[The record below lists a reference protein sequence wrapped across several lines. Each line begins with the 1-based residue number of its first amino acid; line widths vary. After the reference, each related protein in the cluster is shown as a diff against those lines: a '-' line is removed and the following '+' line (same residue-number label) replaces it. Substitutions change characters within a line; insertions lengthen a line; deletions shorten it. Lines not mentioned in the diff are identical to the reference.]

1 LNEVKWTQEG
11 PLAYRRSCAHGICG
25 SDAMRINGRNR
36 LACKVLVQD
45 VAPVITLEPMKGFRV
60 IKDLIVDMEPFLAK
74 FRSLKPFLINDE
86 PVTEGERL
94 QSPAARARFDDT
106 TKCILCGA
114 CTTSCPSFWADPA
127 YVGPAAIVNAHRFI
141 FDDRDRA
148 AAERLE
154 LLDGRDGVWKC
165 RTVFNCVEACPR
177 DIDITGA
184 IADVKRALLFR
195 KD

>member
-1 LNEVKWTQEG
+1 MLH
-11 PLAYRRSCAHGICG
+11 ARCG
-25 SDAMRINGRNR
+25 
-36 LACKVLVQD
+36 CT
-45 VAPVITLEPMKGFRV
+45 P
-60 IKDLIVDMEPFLAK
+60 
-74 FRSLKPFLINDE
+74 
-86 PVTEGERL
+86 GEY
-94 QSPAARARFDDT
+94 ARAFERVN
-106 TKCILCGA
+106 LVVGREY
-114 CTTSCPSFWADPA
+114 DPRRA
-127 YVGPAAIVNAHRFI
+127 
-141 FDDRDRA
+141 RA